1 MRAAVKR
8 SARFLALA
16 VFLPVLSASAAVPAG
31 LDDFVCR
38 FQKCLQDGDR
48 AAYLALF
55 APGLRDEEAFALNNH
70 FGVEGL
76 SAAKSRRAGIAN
88 ADSEQP
94 RVFLQVM
101 FENESA
107 ALVES
112 WQLLLGREDGAWIV
126 REKSVAGTISNLRKV
141 RIPETPGFRA
151 ARVEIVHT
159 DFRVT
164 FENAAVFGD
173 NLADVETALIVVG
186 RGRVRFEPSNAEERH
201 QLELLYKKPAFEDAV
216 ESVYVRVSDGY
227 FPKAVRIERAGP
239 GAPAVTPLET
249 AAAAALFGKA
259 YPRSFTIETP
269 FSRQPLSFLPQG
281 EEAVIE
287 LRTKDSGDMTYFFS
301 PFIEE
306 EVSLY
311 DRSRDRL
318 VCLYSP
324 EEQSSPPLRRMYV
337 SLGERSD
344 VRHCDIDVGYDPET
358 RDLSGKARI
367 EVLSRSDALDHL
379 KFRLASELDILKV
392 VDGEMRE
399 LFFTRDKLR
408 KIVYV
413 YLLSPLRQGQTGIVE
428 VVYRGRIAPPIPTT
442 DVALRGGQDR
452 FVFRPRYLTT
462 LFTQSAEW
470 YPGPAD
476 EDYFTARLKV
486 LVPPDF
492 SVVSGGELVERGRF
506 GGAEDVAEIEKLGN
520 PYFIFEFR
528 RPVKYLA
535 FLAGKVDRMSASAG
549 AVPVEAFAAADI
561 ILQRR
566 DYGANARRILDF
578 FAGLFGPFPYE
589 RLSIVHRLWPT
600 SGGHSPA
607 GFVVINEQPWIG
619 ERPFPA
625 NLSSPVDLSSYEDYF
640 LAHEI
645 AHQWWGQGVG
655 WDSYRDQWLSE
666 GLAQF
671 AAALFIREAY
681 GERALAASL
690 KKFTS
695 WTEKKS
701 FRGPIS
707 LGSRLSYTDFD
718 AYQAIVYDKASL
730 ALFMLKDIVGEPAF
744 FTGLRDFFAD
754 HRFATARTGDFVKAM
769 EKASGRD
776 LGPFFSGWFSSHE
789 LPRVRVTAEPA
800 REGGADFL
808 RVRVVQLNGP
818 FVFPL
823 ALSWLEN
830 GRPARAVVIV
840 EERDREFL
848 LPAAA
853 RPEAIRVNPDR
864 VVPGRFD

>member
-16 VFLPVLSASAAVPAG
+16 VFLPVLSVSPAVPEG
-31 LDDFVCR
+31 LDDFACR
-38 FQKCLQDGDR
+38 LQKSLQDRDR
-48 AAYLALF
+48 AAYLAFF
-55 APGLRDEEAFALNNH
+55 APALREAEASALDDH
-70 FGVEGL
+70 FVIEGL
-76 SAAKSRRAGIAN
+76 TAVKSRRAGV
-88 ADSEQP
+88 ADAESDRP

-101 FENESA
+101 FESDLA
-107 ALVES
+107 AVVES
-112 WQLLLGREDGAWIV
+112 WQLVLGREGDAWTV
-126 REKSVAGTISNLRKV
+126 REKTVAGTISNLRKL
-141 RIPETPGFRA
+141 RIPETPGLRA
-151 ARVEIVHT
+151 ARVEITHT
-159 DFRVT
+159 DFRLT
-164 FENAAVFGD
+164 FENAAVYPD
-173 NLADVETALIVVG
+173 NLPGIETALVVVG

-201 QLELLYKKPAFEDAV
+201 QLELVYKKPVFEDTV
-216 ESVYVRVSDGY
+216 ESVYLRAADGF
-227 FPKAVRIERAGP
+227 FPKAVRIEPAGP

-249 AAAAALFGKA
+249 ATAAAVFGRN
-259 YPRSFTIETP
+259 YSRSFTIETP

-281 EEAVIE
+281 EETVIE
-287 LRTKDSGDMTYFFS
+287 FRTKGSGDMTYFYS
-301 PFIEE
+301 PFSKE
-306 EVSLY
+306 EVSLF

-318 VCLYSP
+318 VSLYSP
-324 EEQSSPPLRRMYV
+324 EEEGAPALRRMYV
-337 SLGERSD
+337 SLGESSD
-344 VRHCDIDVGYDPET
+344 IRHCDIDVGYDPES

-392 VDGEMRE
+392 VDGAARE

-413 YLLSPLRQGQTGIVE
+413 YLLSPLRKGETGVVE
-428 VVYRGRIAPPIPTT
+428 IVYRGRIAPPIPTT
-442 DVALRGGQDR
+442 DVAPGGVQDR
-452 FVFRPRYLTT
+452 YTFRPRYLTT
-462 LFTQSAEW
+462 LFTQSADW

-486 LVPPDF
+486 LVPPDTLC
-492 SVVSGGELVERGRF
+492 VSGGRLVERGRF
-506 GGAEDVAEIEKLGN
+506 AGAEDVAEIAKLGN

-528 RPVKYLA
+528 QPVKYLA
-535 FLAGKVDRMSASAG
+535 FLAGRVDPMSASAA

-561 ILQRR
+561 VLQRR
-566 DYGANARRILDF
+566 DYGPDARRILDF
-578 FAGLFGPFPYE
+578 YAGLFGPFPYE

-607 GFVVINEQPWIG
+607 GFVVLNEPPWIG
-619 ERPFPA
+619 DRPFPA
-625 NLSSPVDLSSYEDYF
+625 NLSSPVDLSSYENYF

-671 AAALFIREAY
+671 AAALYIREAY
-681 GERALAASL
+681 GERAFASSL
-690 KKFTS
+690 KKFAA
-695 WTEKKS
+695 WTDRKS

-707 LGSRLSYTDFD
+707 LGSRLSYTDFE

-730 ALFMLKDIVGEPAF
+730 ALFMLKDVVGEPAF
-744 FTGLRDFFAD
+744 FSGLRDFFAAN
-754 HRFATARTGDFVKAM
+754 RYSPARTADFVKAM

-776 LGPFFSGWFSSHE
+776 LSRFFSGWFSSHE
-789 LPRVRVTAEPA
+789 LPRASVTAEPA
-800 REGGADFL
+800 REGEAHVL

-823 ALSWLEN
+823 VLTWLEN
-830 GRPARAVVIV
+830 GRPARASVVV

-853 RPEAIRVNPDR
+853 KPEAIRVNPDR
-864 VVPGRFD
+864 AVPGKFD